1 MSFFINNS
9 QIEYILE
16 DNIVHKKKEKK
27 KQSMS
32 KKKKKTLGRV
42 KTPEYKLIC
51 GSNDIPSHVISR
63 NKLKV
68 VLFY

>member
-32 KKKKKTLGRV
+32 KKKKKNIGQSENSWIQINMR
-42 KTPEYKLIC
+42 KQWHP
-51 GSNDIPSHVISR
+51 IPC
-63 NKLKV
+63 
-68 VLFY
+68 YQ